1 MQGSL
6 PGRLYSCE
14 THNCGFLYIIAW
26 ILSICLCVDS
36 YHVES
41 VKNIKFTS
49 RRETLL
55 KLMSTYIL
63 CGFLCARL
71 FSILNSLRWKYAF
84 VFLTVLFLRESCLN
98 GKEVGWCLIQLAAL
112 IQIPSLPFAN
122 WKESTLHQR
131 PTFIYVYIIFGLQK
145 IYQTID
151 FG

>member
-1 MQGSL
+1 MWNAQL
-6 PGRLYSCE
+6 WLFVY
-14 THNCGFLYIIAW
+14 N
-26 ILSICLCVDS
+26 CLCIIVHIMLNQS
-36 YHVES
+36 KISNLPQEE
-41 VKNIKFTS
+41 K
-49 RRETLL
+49 L
-55 KLMSTYIL
+55 KLMSTYIR

-122 WKESTLHQR
+122 WKESTLHQG
-131 PTFIYVYIIFGLQK
+131 PTFICVYIIFGLQK

-151 FG
+151 FSFKNPNGGI